1 MPRSRADGAKCPPGR
16 LAERSVTNSAGDASR
31 VAPYVVLG
39 IALLAVSNGAIFARL
54 AVAPPLAIAAW
65 RVGLAVLVVLP
76 LAFTA
81 PRQAAANWRSTAFA
95 AGAGALLA
103 VHFAT
108 WIASLDHTT
117 IARSVLLVSTS
128 PIWVAL
134 LQFLAGRGPPSRL
147 TLAALVLAIAGAA
160 VVSGSG
166 QGGEGALLGDVL
178 AVVGG
183 IAMAGYFLLSREAQ
197 SALSFRSYLG
207 IAYGVA
213 GAVLWAAV
221 FFTDTQATGFDSR
234 TWWALAG
241 RRLSRNSSGTVATT
255 GPSGT
260 STRFSSPSH
269 RSASPFRFTTRLV
282 ANRRGAGLAYGRG
295 RAPDPWR
302 HCARH
307 PGRASPRMIA
317 MQAYLL
323 RQSSV
328 RNPSFSA
335 SRRNAG
341 PAFTSTG
348 SSTTAR

>member
-16 LAERSVTNSAGDASR
+16 SAERSVTNSAGDASR
-31 VAPYVVLG
+31 AVPYVVLG

-178 AVVGG
+178 AVAGG

-197 SALSFRSYLG
+197 SALSFRAYLG

-221 FFTDTQATGFDSR
+221 FLTDTPATGFDSR

-241 RRLSRNSSGTVATT
+241 MAAISQLIGHSGYNWSLRHLDPLFVAVVSV
-255 GPSGT
+255 GEPVL
-260 STRFSSPSH
+260 
-269 RSASPFRFTTRLV
+269 ASLLGWWLIGEALDWRT
-282 ANRRGAGLAYGRG
+282 GAGGLLILGGIALATLAARPRG
-295 RAPDPWR
+295 
-302 HCARH
+302 
-307 PGRASPRMIA
+307 
-317 MQAYLL
+317 
-323 RQSSV
+323 
-328 RNPSFSA
+328 
-335 SRRNAG
+335 
-341 PAFTSTG
+341 
-348 SSTTAR
+348 